1 MTARRPVVIGYG
13 NDLRGDDAVGPSAA
27 EAMAGDARFSEVTV
41 LSVRQLTPELADDV
55 AAATMLV
62 VVDAV
67 VDGSEPGTVNAE
79 SVDARIGG
87 TSFTHHVSAGTI
99 LGLAELLHGYAPP
112 CTAVKVSVDR
122 LDGPVGLTPAVAA
135 AVPKVVEL
143 VAGLMLG
150 HADA

>member
-1 MTARRPVVIGYG
+1 
-13 NDLRGDDAVGPSAA
+13 
-27 EAMAGDARFSEVTV
+27 MAGDVRFAGVTV
-41 LSVRQLTPELADDV
+41 LSVHQLTPELADDV
-55 AAATMLV
+55 AVATMLV
-62 VVDAV
+62 VVDAI
-67 VDGSEPGTVNAE
+67 VDGAEPGTVNAE
-79 SVDARIGG
+79 RIDAG
-87 TSFTHHVSAGTI
+87 TVGRSFTHHVSAGTI